1 MREPG
6 CLPSV
11 AVQSEK
17 EVVPLIN
24 TRENIL
30 EMVQR
35 SPRQSTRRIASC
47 IGVSRMQMWRTLHEE
62 DLLPYH
68 DHSIQNLDPADPA
81 QRMDLCQ
88 WITAHPQL
96 LSVILLMDEA
106 SFTPDC
112 INNSRNLHT

>member
-1 MREPG
+1 M
-6 CLPSV
+6 
-11 AVQSEK
+11 
-17 EVVPLIN
+17 IN
-24 TRENIL
+24 TRDNIL

-35 SPRQSTRRIASC
+35 SRLSTRRIASR
-47 IGVSRMQMWRTLHEE
+47 ISVSRMQVWRTVYEE
-62 DLLPYH
+62 DLYPH
-68 DHSIQNLDPADPA
+68 DHRVQHLEPVDPA